1 MPVNFGIEVTFL
13 YYFSRSNQAIRKK
26 RLYNNLDIVLMSNH
40 DKWNEM
46 QNSMQQLIF
55 RTFFYKRVNTDF
67 HFQWVNE

>member
-55 RTFFYKRVNTDF
+55 RTIFYKRVNTDF
-67 HFQWVNE
+67 RFQWVNE

>member
-40 DKWNEM
+40 DK
-46 QNSMQQLIF
+46 
-55 RTFFYKRVNTDF
+55 
-67 HFQWVNE
+67 